1 MAYITIV
8 SGGSQP
14 VFATDVLNGP
24 VAQDANIAAQG
35 PVQVAGPKLDFYSFT
50 ANVSLASLGTQGAVN
65 EFVANVLQALQQVS
79 TVAQYQVGP
88 SANVISVGLYPV
100 GSFANVAV
108 AVATAQGANGGGYGI
123 SSGSN
128 VATFTSTT
136 AAS

>member
-1 MAYITIV
+1 MAYITKV

-24 VAQDANIAAQG
+24 VAQTANIAQQG
-35 PVQVAGPKLDFYSFT
+35 PFNPAGPKLDFYSF
-50 ANVSLASLGTQGAVN
+50 
-65 EFVANVLQALQQVS
+65 VANANLGAEGGVNGFVSNVIQALQQVS
-79 TVAQYQVGP
+79 TVAIAQVGP
-88 SANVISVGLYPV
+88 IANTIYIATYPV

-108 AVATAQGANGGGYGI
+108 AVAQAQTANGAIGI

-128 VATFTSTT
+128 AALFTSTT